1 MRELKTARGW
11 ASQDW
16 RGRNLSTAIVLFHEA
31 IAATLG
37 MSPADW
43 KCLGFLERH
52 GALPAGRL
60 AELSGFTTG
69 AITGIV
75 DRLERAGYA
84 RRERHPEDRR
94 SVIVRPLR
102 LGAVKRQ
109 VRPIFTSLGRAM
121 AAVRQRYS
129 KAELAAI
136 DSYLE
141 QVTRVLQEQTTRLDA
156 GPGAS
161 GGARPTASPARR
173 SAADRTAPPKRS

>member
-1 MRELKTARGW
+1 MREQKVARDW

-31 IAATLG
+31 IAARLE
-37 MSPADW
+37 MSPAEW

-60 AELSGFTTG
+60 ADMSGFTTG

-94 SVIVRPLR
+94 SVVVRPLR

-129 KAELAAI
+129 QAELAAI
-136 DSYLE
+136 DDYLE
-141 QVTRVLQEQTTRLDA
+141 RVTRVLQEQTARLHA
-156 GPGAS
+156 GPSAT
-161 GGARPTASPARR
+161 GGAGPTTSPARR
-173 SAADRTAPPKRS
+173 PASDRTAPPTKS